1 MAYGIPYKG
10 SKNKIAEWVVSHFP
24 EAEHFYDVFAGGCA
38 VTHAAMLSGKFK
50 VFHLNDI
57 QEQYPRMFVDAAHG
71 RFKDGAATVTREE
84 FHRLKNKDPY
94 VAACWSFGN
103 NCRNY
108 LWGKDIEE
116 IKYIACDM
124 VLNPSWERRFECYK
138 KLMKTSGP
146 LPKLDP
152 VQRLKRLQIAGIPPV
167 EITVTGLDYAEIAFE
182 KDSVVYCD
190 PPYSGTDGYG
200 MEFDH
205 CRFYDW
211 LRELPCPAF
220 VSEYS
225 MPDDFTE
232 LDSISKTCS
241 LSAHGGGKMTM
252 EKLFMHKKWKP

>member
-1 MAYGIPYKG
+1 
-10 SKNKIAEWVVSHFP
+10 
-24 EAEHFYDVFAGGCA
+24 
-38 VTHAAMLSGKFK
+38 
-50 VFHLNDI
+50 
-57 QEQYPRMFVDAAHG
+57 
-71 RFKDGAATVTREE
+71 
-84 FHRLKNKDPY
+84 
-94 VAACWSFGN
+94 
-103 NCRNY
+103 
-108 LWGKDIEE
+108 
-116 IKYIACDM
+116 M

-138 KLMKTSGP
+138 KLMRTSEP

-152 VQRLKRLQIAGIPPV
+152 VQRLKRLQIAGIPPM

-182 KDSVVYCD
+182 KDSVIYCD

-232 LDSISKTCS
+232 LYSISKTCS
-241 LSAHGGGKMTM
+241 LSAHGGG
-252 EKLFMHKKWKP
+252 